1 MVLKVSRSILLLSR
15 WNPRRMVK
23 QGRCYSLKV
32 RCRSQQHLGLLVLTE
47 KLLLPTTKH
56 KKMQTSQQK
65 SRKVNGPLEPNQ
77 QPTNQA
83 TLRNNFNHLVQ
94 KLKSPLSQYRTL
106 LFDLSQQSEWFKR
119 KETKHMQTHEL
130 GIHSKT
136 THVAKRTSAKSFS
149 IKIFSMKR

>member
-1 MVLKVSRSILLLSR
+1 
-15 WNPRRMVK
+15 MVK

-32 RCRSQQHLGLLVLTE
+32 RFKSQQHLGLPVLTE
-47 KLLLPTTKH
+47 KLLPTTKH

-77 QPTNQA
+77 QSTNQA
-83 TLRNNFNHLVQ
+83 TLRNIHKFNHLVE
-94 KLKSPLSQYRTL
+94 KLKSPFSQYRTL

-119 KETKHMQTHEL
+119 KETEQMQTHEL
-130 GIHSKT
+130 RIHSKT
-136 THVAKRTSAKSFS
+136 THVAKWTSAKSFS